1 MKNKKGKDFITIQ
14 EAERRQE
21 VRNIMYT
28 PRINKVNVCIGSVSV
43 LYGVATI
50 ILPTGS
56 IFAISLGVSLF
67 LCPIPIN
74 RLVYNIVN
82 DIKFKVGCWL

>member
-1 MKNKKGKDFITIQ
+1 MKNKFITIQ
-14 EAERRQE
+14 EATRRQE
-21 VRNIMYT
+21 VRRLVYT
-28 PRINKVNVCIGSVSV
+28 PRINKVNVCIGSVSI
-43 LYGVATI
+43 LYGIVTI

-56 IFAISLGVSLF
+56 IFAISIGVSLF

-74 RLVYNIVN
+74 KLVYSIVN